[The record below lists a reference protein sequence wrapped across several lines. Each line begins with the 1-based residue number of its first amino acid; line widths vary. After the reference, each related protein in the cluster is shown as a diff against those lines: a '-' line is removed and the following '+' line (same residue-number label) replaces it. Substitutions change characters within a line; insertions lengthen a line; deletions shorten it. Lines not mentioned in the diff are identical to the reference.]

1 VNYVIWQG
9 RVWSSARASQG
20 WRPYTGGGIYN
31 PSDAT
36 GGHHDHIHLSQH

>member
-1 VNYVIWQG
+1 VNYVIWGG